1 MNMWKKTMTA
11 TVACLMTFSLA
22 ACGSSDEGKTAGV
35 SGDIKV
41 YTRDSSSGTREAF
54 EKGVDF
60 EGSLTKNAIEVSSND
75 DMAAKVGADK
85 NGIGY
90 TSLSTDFEK
99 NGVSALQYEGVTAS
113 SESVLDGSYKLQ
125 RPFMYVTRAAGD
137 YGSDDK
143 EQLVQ
148 AFLDFMNNSTEG
160 MAIVKKNG
168 GEVDESKAKPWDELS
183 KKYEAVL
190 GKDNSAI
197 TITTCGSTSVEKTVK
212 ASLEAF
218 SPMAGNFKFTMN
230 QSGSGDA
237 VPRVLGKE
245 KDGPNKGDIGFAS
258 RAFKEDGSEDI
269 SKAMESGQYCIDAVV
284 AVVNKENTDVT
295 SLTQAQLK
303 SIFTGETLKW
313 EDIK

>member
-148 AFLDFMNNSTEG
+148 AFRDFMQNSTEG